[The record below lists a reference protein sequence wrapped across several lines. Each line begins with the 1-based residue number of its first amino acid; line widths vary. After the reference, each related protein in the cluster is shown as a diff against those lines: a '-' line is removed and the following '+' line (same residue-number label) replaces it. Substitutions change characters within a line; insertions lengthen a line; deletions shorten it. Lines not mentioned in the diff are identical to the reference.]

1 MAVGVTWKLLFNSNG
16 WINSV
21 LMSIGLTDAPIAF
34 LGDTAYALPAIMV
47 ADTWQWTPFIVI
59 LCYAALVS
67 LPRSVFEAAAI
78 DGAYQRQTLFRV
90 ILPMLWPQ
98 LLAIFLIR
106 VIIAFKTFDLIYVLT
121 FGGPGNATNVSSF
134 EIWKTAMREFDLGL
148 AAAQTLML
156 AIVVTPR
163 DPAAGRLAQNRGCAQ
178 MSYEG
183 ESPEARYARL
193 AALAEAPAA
202 SAQGSGAAGLGRTGD
217 CRRAHPP
224 AHPLLSGHVAET
236 PQRDRPGDVLAGTT
250 NHGQLDRGVPDPAVD
265 RLHPQFDPGRLLQR
279 AAHPGPDGACHLRH
293 GPAGCGAEVPARLYG
308 CHLSCPADR
317 CSASPVH
324 PAPTAAADG
333 LAHWDDA
340 RLWVDEHPRGL
351 LAPPWVRRRN
361 PAQCG

>member
-1 MAVGVTWKLLFNSNG
+1 MLAPLVIGLTVFAVYPFVFLIFLSFSDSTLSTQFSGWLGWDNFSWTFEGTDFVETVWRTIFFALTTSVIQICLGFLIAWLLFTSFQQNRIVRALILLPLMTPPVAVGVTWKLLFNSNG
-16 WINSV
+16 WFNSV

-59 LCYAALVS
+59 LCYASLVS

-156 AIVVTPR
+156 AIVVT
-163 DPAAGRLAQNRGCAQ
+163 LVT
-178 MSYEG
+178 
-183 ESPEARYARL
+183 L
-193 AALAEAPAA
+193 
-202 SAQGSGAAGLGRTGD
+202 
-217 CRRAHPP
+217 
-224 AHPLLSGHVAET
+224 PLVVWHRIV
-236 PQRDRPGDVLAGTT
+236 
-250 NHGQLDRGVPDPAVD
+250 
-265 RLHPQFDPGRLLQR
+265 
-279 AAHPGPDGACHLRH
+279 
-293 GPAGCGAEVPARLYG
+293 
-308 CHLSCPADR
+308 
-317 CSASPVH
+317 
-324 PAPTAAADG
+324 
-333 LAHWDDA
+333 DA
-340 RLWVDEHPRGL
+340 RR
-351 LAPPWVRRRN
+351 
-361 PAQCG
+361 